1 MKTGT
6 GLNSYTGSNTYAKH
20 IKHIDF
26 IRSTKGLFRGHSRRM
41 LHSVLRTWHTAVERV
56 ATSWSNLS
64 LAGQFIVAAM
74 TVMVCTM
81 TIYGLW
87 LDERIKSG
95 VVHSTASGAALYINS
110 AVEPHLQSLKD
121 APVLDAKARRALD
134 MLFTNTPVSGKV
146 VVIKVWARD
155 GTVLYSNKKEVVGKT
170 FPVTARLASA
180 WGGTVSAQLEDE
192 RDEDN
197 ARERELMAP
206 LLEIYAPVREIGS
219 DHIITVV
226 EFYQV
231 AKELRVALQ
240 QARLRSSLVVAL
252 VTLAMLSFLF
262 AIVRRGSRTIE
273 SQQNTLHDR
282 ISQLSGLLAQNE
294 SLRQRIDELYVRSAE
309 THEAFL
315 RRVGHE
321 LHDGPAQLIALAL
334 LRLNSLRPKAAGDDA
349 KGEDYERIR
358 GALVDA
364 LADIRN
370 ISAELILPELEEVS
384 PAEVLRLAARNH
396 ERRTGTRVRC
406 EVDSL
411 PLKLSPLLK
420 SCLYRFTQS
429 ALNNAYQ
436 HAGGTGQAVSGTHR
450 NGMVEIAVSDAGPG
464 FLPEVKTTNGARLG
478 LISMRDRVSSLGG
491 TFDLSSA
498 PGAGTRLTARFEV
511 TDEAR

>member
-1 MKTGT
+1 
-6 GLNSYTGSNTYAKH
+6 
-20 IKHIDF
+20 
-26 IRSTKGLFRGHSRRM
+26 M

-56 ATSWSNLS
+56 TTRWSNLS

-74 TVMVCTM
+74 TVMVFTM
-81 TIYGLW
+81 SIYGLW

-134 MLFTNTPVSGKV
+134 MLFTKTPVDGKKV

-155 GTVLYSNKKEVVGKT
+155 GTILYSNKKDIIGKT
-170 FPVTARLASA
+170 YPVTARLASA
-180 WGGTVSAQLEDE
+180 WSGTVSAQLEDE
-192 RDEDN
+192 HDEDN

-240 QARLRSSLVVAL
+240 QARIRSSLVVAL

-273 SQQNTLHDR
+273 TQQNTLHDR

-334 LRLNSLRPKAAGDDA
+334 LRLDSLRPKTASDDT
-349 KGEDYERIR
+349 KEEDYERIR

-370 ISAELILPELEEVS
+370 ISAGLILPELEEVS

-464 FLPEVKTTNGARLG
+464 FLPDVKTTNGARLG

-511 TDEAR
+511 MDDAR

>member
-1 MKTGT
+1 
-6 GLNSYTGSNTYAKH
+6 
-20 IKHIDF
+20 
-26 IRSTKGLFRGHSRRM
+26 M

-56 ATSWSNLS
+56 ATRWSNLS
-64 LAGQFIVAAM
+64 LADQFIVAAM

-110 AVEPHLQSLKD
+110 AVEPHLQSLKN
-121 APVLDAKARRALD
+121 APALDAKARRALD
-134 MLFTNTPVSGKV
+134 MLFSSTPVSDKV

-155 GTVLYSNKKEVVGKT
+155 GTVLYSNKKDVVGKT

-180 WGGTVSAQLEDE
+180 WAGSVSAQLEDE
-192 RDEDN
+192 HDEDN

-240 QARLRSSLVVAL
+240 KARIRSSVVVAL

-334 LRLNSLRPKAAGDDA
+334 LRLDSLRPKGAEDDT
-349 KGEDYERIR
+349 KEEDYERIR

-370 ISAELILPELEEVS
+370 ISAGLILPELEEVS

-464 FLPEVKTTNGARLG
+464 FLPDVKTANGARLG

-511 TDEAR
+511 TDDAR